1 MLPQKKKTVWMA
13 EKLEV
18 HFFGGTVCFLCML
31 TFINGVLLKKPK
43 TKKGKYVVL
52 LSWNKTQ
59 MIVVNIKKE
68 PTVYD

>member
-1 MLPQKKKTVWMA
+1 MA

-52 LSWNKTQ
+52 LS
-59 MIVVNIKKE
+59 
-68 PTVYD
+68 